1 MADEGE
7 WQKIEYFKE
16 NKAEIC
22 ILKKF
27 HYLRVIYKKRQEHV
41 QNKKKN

>member
-22 ILKKF
+22 KLKK
-27 HYLRVIYKKRQEHV
+27 ISKRQNPIMDAE
-41 QNKKKN
+41 NSL